1 MERLQRHHWE
11 MLRAEQLAAVG
22 RLAAGVA
29 HEVRNPL
36 TGMKLL
42 VEAALRSRN
51 RKPLSEE
58 DLEVIHGEIA
68 RMEDTVQNFL
78 SFARLPALERRR
90 CDLREVIGRPINL
103 VRARARQQQVDIDT
117 ALPEHPV
124 MVDLDPG
131 QFSTV
136 LVNLFLN
143 ALDAMPRGGR
153 LVIDLDTTD
162 QDCRL
167 RVCDTGSGI
176 APGITGRLFSPFAST
191 KPTGTG
197 LGLNLSRRIVEEHGG
212 RILAA
217 NRPEGG
223 ACFTIT
229 LPLAPVDREAIPID
243 KLEQRR

>member
-1 MERLQRHHWE
+1 
-11 MLRAEQLAAVG
+11 
-22 RLAAGVA
+22 
-29 HEVRNPL
+29 
-36 TGMKLL
+36 
-42 VEAALRSRN
+42 
-51 RKPLSEE
+51 
-58 DLEVIHGEIA
+58 
-68 RMEDTVQNFL
+68 MEDTVQNFL
-78 SFARLPALERRR
+78 SFARLPALRRCR

-103 VRARARQQQVDIDT
+103 VRARARQQQVEIAT
-117 ALPEHPV
+117 GLPEHPV
-124 MVDLDPG
+124 PVDLDPG

-153 LVIDLDTTD
+153 LTIDLDAD
-162 QDCRL
+162 DRGCRL

-176 APGITGRLFSPFAST
+176 APAITDRLFTPFAST

-217 NRPEGG
+217 NRAEGG

-229 LPLAPVDREAIPID
+229 LPRAAAPVSQEIAHA
-243 KLEQRR
+243 